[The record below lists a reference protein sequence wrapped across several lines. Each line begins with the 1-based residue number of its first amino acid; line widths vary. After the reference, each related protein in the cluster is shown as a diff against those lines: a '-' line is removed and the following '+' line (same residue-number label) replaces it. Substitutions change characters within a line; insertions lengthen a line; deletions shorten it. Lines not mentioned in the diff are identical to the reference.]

1 MLVLD
6 QHFASNFFVQYWSML
21 ILIKLLIIFLCK
33 FVCGLCKVNFFEQCW
48 PRQIKITLH
57 RLFSCNKVP
66 VYCGEKWRK
75 VSLYLISPSQCTLA
89 QRKYFFFLIILKD
102 LRELLLVLVIF
113 ALQQKISKKQQ
124 QEQQQSW
131 EIKFV
136 VKRIMPLIHEKTAS
150 SCKLC
155 HVSHKIG

>member
-6 QHFASNFFVQYWSML
+6 QHFAGNFFVQYWSML

-33 FVCGLCKVNFFEQCW
+33 FICGLCKVNFFEQCW

-75 VSLYLISPSQCTLA
+75 VSLYLISPSLCTLS
-89 QRKYFFFLIILKD
+89 QRKLLQLSVLFFPNNTEGSERTTARIGNLCPSTKNKQKTTTRATTILRNKVCCLKD
-102 LRELLLVLVIF
+102 YAINPWKNRILL
-113 ALQQKISKKQQ
+113 
-124 QEQQQSW
+124 
-131 EIKFV
+131 
-136 VKRIMPLIHEKTAS
+136 
-150 SCKLC
+150 
-155 HVSHKIG
+155 